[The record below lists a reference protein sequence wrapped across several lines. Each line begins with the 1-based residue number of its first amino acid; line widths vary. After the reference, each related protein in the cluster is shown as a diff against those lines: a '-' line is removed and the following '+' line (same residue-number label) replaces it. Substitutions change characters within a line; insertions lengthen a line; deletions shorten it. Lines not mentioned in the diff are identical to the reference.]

1 MPRST
6 LLTLLIALSSYLL
19 TGCQSYP
26 GNPISHALPA
36 DDSAETE
43 LGRAVAD
50 ANRPELTAVYPLTNS
65 VDAFAARVLLAQ
77 AAEKTLDLQYYIWR
91 GDDTGLMLLQSVVE
105 AAERGV
111 RVRLLVDDNGIK
123 EVEPW
128 LATIDQHPNI
138 EVRIFNPFV
147 IRSPKWLSFAVD
159 FSRANRRMHNKVFIA
174 DNSVAIAGGRN
185 IGDEYF
191 GASDDVQ
198 FADLDVIMA
207 GHVVN
212 QVSSQFDDYWNS
224 VLAQP
229 VSRVLD
235 KPVHEITALQQ
246 AIANINNKASA
257 AKYRRALH
265 DSQLIRQLMA
275 RELAF
280 LWVPVTMV
288 ADDPVKIKG
297 KAKKEQL
304 MLAQLNRVIGEP
316 QHEIDIISPYFVPT
330 KHGTNALIAMRE
342 RGVKVRVLTN
352 SLDATDVIAVHSGYA
367 KYRRRLLEAGVE
379 LFELR
384 RLGPT
389 GEKVEGTG
397 PFGSSGASLHAKT
410 FSVDHDKVFIGS
422 FNFDPRSAQLNT
434 ELGFIIKDDSL
445 AVNASRDFYRALS
458 ANAYQVLLDE
468 DGHMY
473 WREQLSN
480 GEWQIYNNEPNASV
494 WSRLGVNALAWLPI
508 EWLL

>member
-1 MPRST
+1 MTRST
-6 LLTLLIALSSYLL
+6 LLSLLIAVTSYWL

-26 GNPISHALPA
+26 SNPVSTALPQPE
-36 DDSAETE
+36 SEQTE
-43 LGRAVAD
+43 LGRAVIY

-91 GDDTGLMLLQSVVE
+91 ADDTGLMLLQSAVE

-111 RVRLLVDDNGIK
+111 RVRLLVDDNGIA

-128 LATIDQHPNI
+128 LTAIDQHNNI

-147 IRSPKWLSFAVD
+147 IRTPKWLSFAVD

-212 QVSSQFDDYWNS
+212 EASQQFDSYWNS

-229 VSRVLD
+229 VSRVLPAAERD
-235 KPVHEITALQQ
+235 LSALQQ
-246 AIANINNKASA
+246 AIATINSKASST
-257 AKYRRALH
+257 KYLNALRE
-265 DSQLIRQLMA
+265 SALIRQLKA

-280 LWVPVTMV
+280 LWAPVTMA

-316 QHEIDIISPYFVPT
+316 QQEMDIISPYFVPT
-330 KHGTNALIAMRE
+330 KHGSKAIIALRE
-342 RGVKVRVLTN
+342 RGVSVRILTN

-384 RLGPT
+384 RLGPK
-389 GEKVEGTG
+389 GEKMEGVG

-434 ELGFIIKDDSL
+434 ELGFIIHDDSL
-445 AVNASRDFYRALS
+445 AVSASRDFYRALS
-458 ANAYQVLLDE
+458 ANAYQVLLD
-468 DGHMY
+468 DKGHMY
-473 WREQLSN
+473 WREQLDN
-480 GEWQIYNNEPNASV
+480 GQWQIYKNEPNASI
-494 WSRLGVNALAWLPI
+494 WSRLCVNMLAWLPI